1 MQVHISDDA
10 AAEVERLVRHGAY
23 EDAQRVVEEAIRRL
37 AMTDSEYDAAL
48 RAKILEGIA
57 SLDDHGGTEWTP
69 DLADRIKREGR
80 ALRDSRKRPH
90 E

>member
-1 MQVHISDDA
+1 MQVHISDEA

-57 SLDDHGGTEWTP
+57 SLDDNGGTEWTP